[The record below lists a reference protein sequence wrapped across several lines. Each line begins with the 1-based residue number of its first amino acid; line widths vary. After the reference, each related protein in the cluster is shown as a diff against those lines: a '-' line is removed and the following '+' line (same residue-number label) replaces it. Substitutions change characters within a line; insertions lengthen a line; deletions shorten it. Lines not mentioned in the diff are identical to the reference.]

1 MEEENET
8 ELVLIRTSILNVFL
22 TRKNGGGRAFF
33 LGKWVRCCP
42 TKKGVLKAVFIFVH
56 LLNLWMG

>member
-33 LGKWVRCCP
+33 WENG
-42 TKKGVLKAVFIFVH
+42 
-56 LLNLWMG
+56 